1 MENAQTVRVRDY
13 NPETDWT
20 AVTRIHAEMGMDY
33 QMPRINK
40 DPLFVVRKVYVDD
53 GGTIVGCEFLKLQA
67 EAYLMLDCTL
77 DTVEKTRVIAHLS
90 HAVECEAYNRGI
102 DTLVAYIPEDISNKF
117 TKRLNLLGWD
127 KARKGWITWFR
138 ELL

>member
-1 MENAQTVRVRDY
+1 MTVRDY
-13 NPETDWT
+13 TDVDKQ
-20 AVTRIHAEMGMDY
+20 AVAQLHRDMGMDY
-33 QMPRINK
+33 LLP
-40 DPLFVVRKVYVDD
+40 DLDSPLFIVRKVYVNDS
-53 GGTIVGCEFLKLQA
+53 GRVIGTEFLKLQA

-90 HAVECEAYNRGI
+90 HAVEREAYNRGI
-102 DTLVAYIPEDISNKF
+102 DTLAAYIPEDISNKF

-138 ELL
+138 ELI